1 MCGSLRFSSCKYRQR
16 ALATIVATQDGGFLA
31 AIVMLTTAVNSTKA
45 GFPQA
50 TMVLRVPPHKHTA
63 QQDFTVR
70 VVLPTQQR
78 VPLVPTHQVVP
89 HRAQPVQPR
98 RTVSLVARTPAAV
111 VFIPTMEA
119 VGGLAA
125 ISALLVTP
133 VAVVPPLRLL
143 LQVPT
148 Q

>member
-1 MCGSLRFSSCKYRQR
+1 
-16 ALATIVATQDGGFLA
+16 
-31 AIVMLTTAVNSTKA
+31 
-45 GFPQA
+45 
-50 TMVLRVPPHKHTA
+50 
-63 QQDFTVR
+63 

-98 RTVSLVARTPAAV
+98 RTVSLVARPPAAV
-111 VFIPTMEA
+111 VIIPTMEA